1 MITPR
6 DFEFKRWKSGT
17 EYENWVADLLTEL
30 QFKANRVGKNDCG
43 VDIIPE
49 LRKDIRTRLRSLH

>member
-30 QFKANRVGKNDCG
+30 QFKANRVGKNG
-43 VDIIPE
+43 AIYEIIT
-49 LRKDIRTRLRSLH
+49 IQ

>member
-30 QFKANRVGKNDCG
+30 QFKANRVGKKNY
-43 VDIIPE
+43 V
-49 LRKDIRTRLRSLH
+49 

>member
-30 QFKANRVGKNDCG
+30 QFKANRV
-43 VDIIPE
+43 
-49 LRKDIRTRLRSLH
+49 RLRHLCSGCYTQIIFRQIILLMY